1 MPIKKTR
8 RKSKKPYQQHL
19 FLNVAIGLV
28 GIFLLGFIYSFSQKS
43 IHNGVSIEVNFPK
56 KEEPRRLAADV
67 HDLNPIQNIKV
78 EVLNGCGIKGIA
90 TKTADFL
97 LLEYQLD
104 IIRSDNADHYNYPNT
119 VILLRNEKIKTIDL
133 LSKSFG
139 VSMNNNTI
147 IKSEPD
153 ESLGVDATIILGK
166 DIHAYTK
173 VFDYFSSEN

>member
-1 MPIKKTR
+1 MPKVNNKKKKTDNIDIA
-8 RKSKKPYQQHL
+8 
-19 FLNVAIGLV
+19 LNTAITFCGV
-28 GIFLLGFIYSFSQKS
+28 ILLGFIYSFSKNQ
-43 IHNGVSIEVNFPK
+43 IHEGIEIDTNFSNTTQPM
-56 KEEPRRLAADV
+56 LAKDIYIQ
-67 HDLNPIQNIKV
+67 NPIEDIKV

-104 IIRSDNADHYNYPNT
+104 VIRSDNADHYNYPNT
-119 VILLRNEKIKTIDL
+119 LILLRNEKIKTIDL

-173 VFDYFSSEN
+173 VFDYISSEN